1 MDIVEKTKNYIEKIK
16 KEDSNIGSFIEIW
29 EEDSIKRALYLSKK
43 QNKGKLYGKIVA
55 IKDNILFEG
64 KEITAASKILKNHI
78 STYSATVVKKLLD
91 EDAIIIGRTNMD
103 EFAMGSS
110 NENSSIKITR
120 NPLNTD
126 YVPGGSS
133 GGSAA
138 AVSAGFCEIALGSDT
153 GGSIRQP
160 AAYCGIY
167 GLKPTY
173 GSVSRYGLIAFA
185 SSLDQIGPM
194 AKNIEDLKD
203 AYNTI
208 KGWDPNDATTYK
220 NIVEPPDKK
229 ISEISVGVIK
239 FEKKGMDLGLL
250 DIFEK
255 FIDELRKRVKNVV
268 EIEIPHLKYA
278 IGAYYIISS
287 SEASSN
293 LARFDGLRYGSY
305 VEGKDLLEKYEKTRG
320 ELFGP
325 EVKRRIILGTYALS
339 TGYYDEYYLKAQKV
353 RTIIK
358 NDFDEAFKKVDVLVI
373 PTTPTPA
380 FKIGEKIN
388 NPLSMYL
395 NDIFTVSVNLCG
407 ICALNIPFGKNDKN
421 LSYGMQVIANN
432 FCEKYLFEIAKEI
445 R

>member
-110 NENSSIKITR
+110 NENSSVKITR

-229 ISEISVGVIK
+229 ISEISVGIIK

-250 DIFEK
+250 DSFEK

-320 ELFGP
+320 ELFGS

-388 NPLSMYL
+388 DPLSMYL

-421 LSYGMQVIANN
+421 LPYGMQVIANN

>member
-1 MDIVEKTKNYIEKIK
+1 MNLVEKTKNYIEKIK
-16 KEDSNIGSFIEIW
+16 KEDKDIGAFIEIW
-29 EEDSIKRALYLSKK
+29 EEDSIKRAEELEKK
-43 QNKGKLYGKIVA
+43 ENKGKLYGKIVA

-110 NENSSIKITR
+110 NENSSVKITR
-120 NPLNTD
+120 NPLNPD

-138 AVSAGFCEIALGSDT
+138 AVSAGFCDIALGSDT

-220 NIVEPPDKK
+220 NI
-229 ISEISVGVIK
+229 
-239 FEKKGMDLGLL
+239 F
-250 DIFEK
+250 
-255 FIDELRKRVKNVV
+255 
-268 EIEIPHLKYA
+268 
-278 IGAYYIISS
+278 
-287 SEASSN
+287 
-293 LARFDGLRYGSY
+293 
-305 VEGKDLLEKYEKTRG
+305 
-320 ELFGP
+320 
-325 EVKRRIILGTYALS
+325 
-339 TGYYDEYYLKAQKV
+339 
-353 RTIIK
+353 
-358 NDFDEAFKKVDVLVI
+358 
-373 PTTPTPA
+373 
-380 FKIGEKIN
+380 
-388 NPLSMYL
+388 
-395 NDIFTVSVNLCG
+395 
-407 ICALNIPFGKNDKN
+407 
-421 LSYGMQVIANN
+421 
-432 FCEKYLFEIAKEI
+432 
-445 R
+445 

>member
-1 MDIVEKTKNYIEKIK
+1 MDIVEKTKNYVEKIK
-16 KEDSNIGSFIEIW
+16 KEDANIGSFIEIW

-239 FEKKGMDLGLL
+239 FEKKGIDLGLL
-250 DIFEK
+250 DSFEK

-421 LSYGMQVIANN
+421 LSYGMQVISNN

>member
-1 MDIVEKTKNYIEKIK
+1 MNLVEKTKNYIEKIK
-16 KEDSNIGSFIEIW
+16 KEDKDIGAFIEIW
-29 EEDSIKRALYLSKK
+29 EEDSIKRAEELEKK
-43 QNKGKLYGKIVA
+43 ENKGKLYGKIVA

-110 NENSSIKITR
+110 NENSSVKITR
-120 NPLNTD
+120 NPLNPD

-138 AVSAGFCEIALGSDT
+138 AVSAGFCDIALGSDT

-194 AKNIEDLKD
+194 ARNIDDLEN
-203 AYNTI
+203 AYNVI
-208 KGWDPNDATTYK
+208 KGWDENDSTTYK
-220 NIVEPPDKK
+220 DIPDVTYKK
-229 ISEISVGVIK
+229 ISELTIGVIK
-239 FEKKGMDLGLL
+239 FEKKGVDDGVLNS
-250 DIFEK
+250 FEK
-255 FIDELRKRVKNVV
+255 FISELKKKVKNVV
-268 EIEIPHLKYA
+268 KVDIPHLKYA

-305 VEGKDLLEKYEKTRG
+305 IEGKDLIETYEKTRG

-339 TGYYDEYYLKAQKV
+339 AGYYDEYYLKAQKV

-358 NDFDEAFKKVDVLVI
+358 DDFDEAFKKVDALVI

-380 FKIGEKIN
+380 FKIGEKIDD
-388 NPLSMYL
+388 PLSMYL

-407 ICALNIPFGKNDKN
+407 ICAINIPFGKNDKN
-421 LSYGMQVIANN
+421 LPYGMQVIANN
-432 FCEKYLFEIAKEI
+432 FCEKYLFEIGREI
-445 R
+445 V

>member
-138 AVSAGFCEIALGSDT
+138 AVSAGFCDIALGSDT

-208 KGWDPNDATTYK
+208 KGWDQNDATTYK

-250 DIFEK
+250 DSFEK

-320 ELFGP
+320 ELFGS

-358 NDFDEAFKKVDVLVI
+358 NDFDEAFKKVDILVI

-421 LSYGMQVIANN
+421 LPYGMQIIANN

>member
-110 NENSSIKITR
+110 NENSSVKITR

-250 DIFEK
+250 DSFEK

-421 LSYGMQVIANN
+421 LPYGMQVIANN

>member
-138 AVSAGFCEIALGSDT
+138 AVSAGFCDIALGSDT

-208 KGWDPNDATTYK
+208 KGWDQNDATTYK

-250 DIFEK
+250 DSFEK

-320 ELFGP
+320 ELFGS

-421 LSYGMQVIANN
+421 LPYGMQIIANN